1 MRKKENKES
10 QGGTLAQAEL
20 WEEYW
25 NHPESG
31 DALARLVDVML
42 PFVHRVLERM
52 SIHLPSHVEVEDLL
66 QSATVGLYHAIN
78 RFDPKQGISFE
89 AFAYQRIRG
98 AVLDELRSLDHVS
111 RSCRTQLKRI
121 EHTISEWIQKHRDHP
136 REEDLAREM
145 GMSVD
150 ELTGLL
156 DRAQPWLSLDDVKVQ
171 AEGGGY
177 SLKDILA
184 DTQSVMPDQ
193 EAQQEDMR
201 RYLRRAFRELGSR
214 EQKILYLYYFEEL
227 RLSEIAVLYEL
238 TEARICQIHAL
249 AIAKLKAS
257 LGSTEQTG

>member
-1 MRKKENKES
+1 MRKKEHKKE
-10 QGGTLAQAEL
+10 QGVLAQADL

-111 RSCRTQLKRI
+111 RSCRAQLKRV
-121 EHTISEWIQKHRDHP
+121 EQTICEWIQKHRDHP
-136 REEDLAREM
+136 CEEDLAREM

-150 ELTGLL
+150 ELSGLL

-257 LGSTEQTG
+257 LGSTEQAG

>member
-1 MRKKENKES
+1 MRKKEYKEA
-10 QGGTLAQAEL
+10 QGLLAQAEL
-20 WEEYW
+20 WQEYW
-25 NHPESG
+25 NNPESG
-31 DALARLVDVML
+31 EALARLVDVML

-52 SIHLPSHVEVEDLL
+52 SINLPSHVEVEDLL
-66 QSATVGLYHAIN
+66 QCATVGLYHAIS

-111 RSCRTQLKRI
+111 RSCRAQLKRV
-121 EHTISEWIQKHRDHP
+121 ELTICAWIQKHHEHP
-136 REEDLAREM
+136 REEDLAKEM
-145 GMSVD
+145 GISAA
-150 ELTGLL
+150 ELSGLL

-201 RYLRRAFRELGSR
+201 RYLRQAFRELGSR

-257 LGSTEQTG
+257 LGSAEQ

>member
-1 MRKKENKES
+1 MRKKEHKEG
-10 QGGTLAQAEL
+10 QGFLAQAEL
-20 WEEYW
+20 WQEYW
-25 NHPESG
+25 DNPESG
-31 DALARLVDVML
+31 DALARLVDAML

-52 SIHLPSHVEVEDLL
+52 SINLPSHVEVEDLL

-111 RSCRTQLKRI
+111 RSCRAQLKRV
-121 EHTISEWIQKHRDHP
+121 EQTICEWIQKHRDHP
-136 REEDLAREM
+136 REEELAKEM
-145 GMSVD
+145 GMTVS
-150 ELTGLL
+150 ELAGLL
-156 DRAQPWLSLDDVKVQ
+156 DRAQPWLSLDDVKLQ
-171 AEGGGY
+171 TEGGGY
-177 SLKDILA
+177 SLKDVLA

-193 EAQQEDMR
+193 EAQREDMR

-227 RLSEIAVLYEL
+227 RLSEIAILYEL

-249 AIAKLKAS
+249 AIAKLKAA
-257 LGSTEQTG
+257 LGSAER